1 MRKIFFCAFLI
12 LLINSAYLFS
22 FGEPTLFYI
31 FNVLFH
37 VGLGVVL
44 IIPFSIYT
52 YQYLGRSL
60 QAHIQKKQISTLGQ
74 VGSIGIIVGII
85 SGGYLMIVG
94 ATTPYRWLLI
104 THIVSVSAGSI
115 LLCIHLLRDQ
125 GTPHTTVEK
134 YKHRRAGGCCHFP
147 DRRETYTTLSA
158 E

>member
-52 YQYLGRSL
+52 YQYLRRNS
-60 QAHIQKKQISTLGQ
+60 QVPDIQKKQISTPTSRKYWNHRWHHQWWLPDDCRRDNSLSVATHHTHRQCKRGKYPPLHS
-74 VGSIGIIVGII
+74 SIK
-85 SGGYLMIVG
+85 
-94 ATTPYRWLLI
+94 RQ
-104 THIVSVSAGSI
+104 
-115 LLCIHLLRDQ
+115 R
-125 GTPHTTVEK
+125 TPHAIIQK
-134 YKHRRAGGCCHFP
+134 NKHRRANCCRP
-147 DRRETYTTLSA
+147 SSR
-158 E
+158 